1 MTGGRFDNLI
11 SHFIPH
17 GTKKDLYAIGLR
29 IDGLAL
35 LKAKI
40 DYEALRQIENIGDVD
55 REIYIVSNE
64 TMFKEKLILGNKLW
78 TRGYKVNF
86 NVKTILNFEK
96 FIEQCKKKEMD
107 YLIVLSQG
115 KWQHHNKVRVYDLK
129 KVGKNEE
136 YELNEFLRFID
147 ERVKDP
153 FKKSSN
159 NQAGRPR

>member
-78 TRGYKVNF
+78 TRGYKVIFSFSFFKEKVNF

-115 KWQHHNKVRVYDLK
+115 KWQHHNKVPY
-129 KVGKNEE
+129 N
-136 YELNEFLRFID
+136 
-147 ERVKDP
+147 
-153 FKKSSN
+153 
-159 NQAGRPR
+159 